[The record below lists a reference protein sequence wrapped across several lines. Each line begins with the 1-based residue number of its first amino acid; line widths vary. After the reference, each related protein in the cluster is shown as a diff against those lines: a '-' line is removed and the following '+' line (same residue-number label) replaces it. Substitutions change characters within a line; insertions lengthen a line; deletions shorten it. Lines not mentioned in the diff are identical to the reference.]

1 MRTESTQWLGFF
13 LAVFFAALLF
23 SGCAV
28 RPGPAGDDGS
38 YVDPRSLTHID
49 ETRRLKVGMHE
60 SEVIRILGP
69 PASREEG
76 FYSGTR
82 LWFRLYNPK
91 YDTIP
96 TNFLVS
102 IDRYGYVTFISN
114 GG

>member
-1 MRTESTQWLGFF
+1 MRIARILLAFLVAAMLAAGCSGKQRPVVDEGF
-13 LAVFFAALLF
+13 
-23 SGCAV
+23 
-28 RPGPAGDDGS
+28 PA
-38 YVDPRSLTHID
+38 DPRSLTHID
-49 ETRRLKVGMHE
+49 ETRRLKIGMHE
-60 SEVIRILGP
+60 REVVRILGP
-69 PASREEG
+69 PASKEEG

-91 YDTIP
+91 YETIP